1 MLGIANVLGITMPI
15 DFESRASLHKGVGR
29 PATTGRL
36 GHLVRSF
43 MLTLPTERRSY
54 TITVGEITYRPA
66 EIEALFNQLGHSDE
80 AVRQG
85 VQRRPR
91 GLNQPIRSG

>member
-1 MLGIANVLGITMPI
+1 MPI
-15 DFESRASLHKGVGR
+15 DYDSHARLHKGVGR
-29 PATTGRL
+29 PAITGRL
-36 GHLVRSF
+36 GSLVRRF
-43 MLTLPTERRSY
+43 MLTLPIERRSY

-66 EIEALFNQLGHSDE
+66 EIEALFKQLGHSDE

-91 GLNQPIRSG
+91 GLNQPTRSG